1 MLQTCILVGFFMHP
15 GSFWAS
21 FPCKFNFCAEEEGE
35 NSRHHQH
42 QEPKTTFSGKLSKR
56 LPPAPQWA
64 QNRVFRCPTLEN
76 TRKNAGLR
84 SQVQGKAHK
93 NAGFTIITP
102 RKPRKNAGQD
112 HKTPLFTQ

>member
-42 QEPKTTFSGKLSKR
+42 QEPKTTFSVQTAPSAERELTPGGEERRGDKSPLSDF
-56 LPPAPQWA
+56 APVARRIFCQ
-64 QNRVFRCPTLEN
+64 QQR
-76 TRKNAGLR
+76 
-84 SQVQGKAHK
+84 
-93 NAGFTIITP
+93 
-102 RKPRKNAGQD
+102 
-112 HKTPLFTQ
+112 